1 MISFTSFLSNHA
13 VVQTLQRA
21 ASPAGRLSHAYLLHG
36 TKGLGKRTLARIFA
50 AGLLCGADERPCG
63 QCNSCHK
70 VEKES
75 HPDLMV
81 LRRQADKS
89 VITVEQ
95 IRTMREQAW
104 LRPNE
109 SERRVILLEGA
120 DQMNPVAVGA
130 LLKILEEPP
139 SYLVFI
145 LTADNMDAMPDTIAS
160 RCVCLELSE
169 VPRLQAEK
177 WLVRQFPDED
187 AILIDRALLCGGGN
201 LGRCIAFLKGE
212 REAASFELALTVM
225 KSLTTGREFDIM
237 TALSPLEGDREGF
250 LQLLTDLDQLAGQ
263 IARAGFI
270 LPESSEIAHL
280 AAGISPARAIRIHQ
294 LGDGLRRRLIL
305 NGNLSLLLGTCC
317 AGLRQIMEQP
327 V

>member
-81 LRRQADKS
+81 LRR
-89 VITVEQ
+89 
-95 IRTMREQAW
+95 
-104 LRPNE
+104 
-109 SERRVILLEGA
+109 
-120 DQMNPVAVGA
+120 
-130 LLKILEEPP
+130 
-139 SYLVFI
+139 
-145 LTADNMDAMPDTIAS
+145 
-160 RCVCLELSE
+160 
-169 VPRLQAEK
+169 
-177 WLVRQFPDED
+177 
-187 AILIDRALLCGGGN
+187 
-201 LGRCIAFLKGE
+201 
-212 REAASFELALTVM
+212 
-225 KSLTTGREFDIM
+225 
-237 TALSPLEGDREGF
+237 
-250 LQLLTDLDQLAGQ
+250 
-263 IARAGFI
+263 
-270 LPESSEIAHL
+270 
-280 AAGISPARAIRIHQ
+280 
-294 LGDGLRRRLIL
+294 RLIL